1 MKGWVAGIAITAAF
15 VWLMG
20 LDAGWWESSSDND
33 TTVPSLSSQDST
45 DLVARLAEA
54 EKAHGIC
61 YGWELRDR
69 RQSSHA
75 EVVSS
80 GSSRGV
86 GVPADTCARY
96 VTLRAAVSYT
106 DSLSESDDSATI
118 SVDSS
123 ADLTEH
129 QPYSS
134 ELDRMGVTPAAVLE
148 DPAATTGLGALALP
162 LLMVES
168 GAAEPLPLSPAPAE
182 AAPISRP
189 GSDFTSTNRG
199 ALTALGIVGGIA
211 LLCLIVGLITRRKEA
226 RTRP

>member
-1 MKGWVAGIAITAAF
+1 MKGWVVGIAITAAF

-20 LDAGWWESSSDND
+20 LDSGWWESSDND
-33 TTVPSLSSQDST
+33 TTVPALSSQDSA

-54 EKAHGIC
+54 EEAHGIC
-61 YGWELRDR
+61 YGWELRND
-69 RQSSHA
+69 QLSSDA

-86 GVPADTCARY
+86 GVPADTCAKHM
-96 VTLRAAVSYT
+96 TLQAAVSYT
-106 DSLSESDDSATI
+106 DSLSESEDSATI
-118 SVDSS
+118 TVASS
-123 ADLTEH
+123 RDLTTH

-134 ELDRMGVTPAAVLE
+134 DLDRMGVTTVAVLE
-148 DPAATTGLGALALP
+148 DPAAATGLGALALP

-168 GAAEPLPLSPAPAE
+168 GAAEPLPLSPAPAD

-189 GSDFTSTNRG
+189 GSDFISTNRG
-199 ALTALGIVGGIA
+199 ALTALGILGGIA
-211 LLCLIVGLITRRKEA
+211 LLCLIVGLIIRGKEA